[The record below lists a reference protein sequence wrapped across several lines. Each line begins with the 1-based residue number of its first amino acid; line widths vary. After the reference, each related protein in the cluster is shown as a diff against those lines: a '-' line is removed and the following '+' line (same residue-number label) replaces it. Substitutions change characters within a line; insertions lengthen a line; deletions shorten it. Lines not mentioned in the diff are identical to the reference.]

1 MIIFS
6 DGESRKMWIQVMK
19 HYLEMGVDVNAEAD
33 SGHTA
38 VFYDF
43 PDYEILELLISYG
56 ADINHQTHDGLT
68 ALMEAYILDTTNP
81 LGTNSCARHLLENGA
96 DPNAV
101 CNNGF
106 NALVYAL
113 KYSCCNIAHIRLLF
127 EYNMDVDV
135 SYVFSK
141 HDRPMR
147 VSLLYTAYDYEK
159 FEVAELCLQYG
170 LDMTKQN
177 WLLETARLPMGLR
190 GNEDLYKKLLR
201 LYQNPADLS
210 VLARNKVRRLLGRDV
225 SKTVTQLGLPKR
237 LESFVC
243 CK

>member
-68 ALMEAYILDTTNP
+68 ALTEAYILDTTNP

-101 CNNGF
+101 CNNGH
-106 NALVYAL
+106 NAFVYAL
-113 KYSCCNIAHIRLLF
+113 ENSYHNIADIRLLF
-127 EYNMDVDV
+127 DYNMDMDV
-135 SYVFSK
+135 ACMFSRHVLPK
-141 HDRPMR
+141 
-147 VSLLYTAYDYEK
+147 SLLYAAYDYEK

-177 WLLETARLPMGLR
+177 WLLDTACLPMELR
-190 GNEDLYKKLLR
+190 GNDHLYKKLLHFYR
-201 LYQNPADLS
+201 NPSDLS
-210 VLARNKVRRLLGRDV
+210 VLARNKVRRSLGRRDI
-225 SKTVTQLGLPKR
+225 SKTVTQLGLPKH
-237 LESFVC
+237 LEDFVS